1 MRRSTA
7 NLEHH
12 AGTATRAG
20 AFELTTLAQVQVDT
34 QAIRVPDVW
43 RVGVVLDVNACVR
56 TTAWCAGQPGVSP
69 SDRLRHQ
76 MGG

>member
-12 AGTATRAG
+12 AGTAPLAG
-20 AFELTTLAQVQVDT
+20 AFEFTTLAQVKVDT

-43 RVGVVLDVNACVR
+43 RVGVVLDVNAWVR
-56 TTAWCAGQPGVSP
+56 TTAWCAGRPGVSP